1 MSGSSGPLGI
11 VGGGQLSVMTAA
23 AAVRLGVEVA
33 VLASRPDDPAVR
45 FLPGTTVGDPTDPAT
60 LEAFVRRC
68 GVVTFDH
75 ELVDVTLLADLER
88 RGAAL
93 RPGPRALAV
102 ATDKQAQRLR
112 FAEAGL
118 PLPPHVLTTTAADVR
133 AAADRL
139 GWPVVAKVARGGYD
153 GRGVAV
159 LRDAVDLDA
168 WDPGHALPAVVE
180 PALDIEAE
188 LAVQIARR
196 PGGET
201 VVHPVVRTVQVDGM
215 CHSVVVPSGLPD
227 GVEAEAVAIARS
239 VATAVDAVGLLAVEL
254 FLVDG
259 RLLVNEIAARPHNTG
274 HHTIES
280 CVTSQFEN
288 HVRGV
293 LDLPLGDPSL
303 RVPAA
308 AMANVV
314 GRSRDPLHPGVDPGP
329 GTTVH
334 LYGKPPRPGR
344 KLGHVT
350 AVADDS
356 TTAEARA
363 HRLADLLVGRTSA
376 APETSEVL
384 V

>member
-11 VGGGQLSVMTAA
+11 VGGGQLAVMTAA
-23 AAVRLGVEVA
+23 AAVRLGVDVV
-33 VLASRPDDPAVR
+33 VLASRVDDPAVR
-45 FLPGTTVGDPTDPAT
+45 FLPDTVVGDPTDGPT
-60 LEAFVRRC
+60 LDAFVRRC

-75 ELVDVTLLADLER
+75 ELVDVALLVDLER

-93 RPGPRALAV
+93 RPGPRAMAV

-118 PLPPHVLTTTAADVR
+118 PLPDHVLTTTADDVR
-133 AAADRL
+133 AAAGRL

-159 LRDAVDLDA
+159 LRDDADLAA
-168 WDPGHALPAVVE
+168 WDPGHPLPAVVE
-180 PALDIEAE
+180 PALAIEAE
-188 LAVQIARR
+188 LAVQVARR
-196 PGGET
+196 PGGEM
-201 VVHPVVRTVQVDGM
+201 VVYPVVRTVQVDGM
-215 CHSVVVPSGLPD
+215 CHSVVVPSGLPA

-239 VATAVDAVGLLAVEL
+239 VAEAVDAVGLLAVEL

-274 HHTIES
+274 HHSIDS

-314 GRSRDPLHPGVDPGP
+314 GRTRDPLHPGVDPGL
-329 GTTVH
+329 GATVH
-334 LYGKPPRPGR
+334 LYGKPSRPGR

-350 AVADDS
+350 AVADDPG
-356 TTAEARA
+356 TAEARA
-363 HRLADLLVGRTSA
+363 HRVADALVGRAVPATDA
-376 APETSEVL
+376 MEVL